1 MRITKNIK
9 IRSKIAFSSYL
20 NSSGSSSSSSS
31 SSSSGSGS
39 GSNSSSSSNVPIPI
53 PVLVLVP
60 NQSAGWFEF
69 EFLSPLTSH
78 FRLKRVVHKQL
89 ILAIGGLEARCRDR
103 ARL

>member
-1 MRITKNIK
+1 MRITENIK

-39 GSNSSSSSNVPIPI
+39 GSGSNSSSSSNVPIL
-53 PVLVLVP
+53 VLVLVP
-60 NQSAGWFEF
+60 VPNGWFEF

-89 ILAIGGLEARCRDR
+89 ILAIGGREAPQR
-103 ARL
+103 